1 MIWWL
6 RQRGALGLLPGALLA
21 FVLGVGVTSG
31 ASVVFPSFL
40 GHYAMATELS
50 NFVAILPGVALIA
63 CLERRMPLVERSAV
77 RRLDA
82 RDVVLVS
89 GFALL
94 ATAVAA
100 GMSLLGPGP
109 GPGWGWG
116 SGLGSGSG
124 SEAMLVAA
132 RNSLFFCGLA
142 LGVWPLIGH
151 RATLV
156 PVFWMIQSMF
166 LGGRSPGDPYP
177 WVLVTEAAHVT
188 HAAVGAAAVFL
199 AGVLS
204 LTCCVTCFVPRTD
217 R

>member
-1 MIWWL
+1 MNWWL

-21 FVLGVGVTSG
+21 FVLGIGVTSG
-31 ASVVFPSFL
+31 ASVVLPAFL
-40 GHYAMATELS
+40 GNYAMATELS
-50 NFVAILPGVALIA
+50 NFVAIIPSVVVIA
-63 CLERRMPLVERSAV
+63 CLERRMPSVERSAI

-82 RDVVLVS
+82 RDVILVS
-89 GFALL
+89 GFAIL

-100 GMSLLGPGP
+100 GMSLLGP
-109 GPGWGWG
+109 
-116 SGLGSGSG
+116 
-124 SEAMLVAA
+124 EALLVAA
-132 RNSLFFCGLA
+132 RNNLLFCGLA

-177 WVLVTEAAHVT
+177 WVIVTEAAHVT

-199 AGVLS
+199 AGILS
-204 LTCCVTCFVPRTD
+204 LTCFVPRTD